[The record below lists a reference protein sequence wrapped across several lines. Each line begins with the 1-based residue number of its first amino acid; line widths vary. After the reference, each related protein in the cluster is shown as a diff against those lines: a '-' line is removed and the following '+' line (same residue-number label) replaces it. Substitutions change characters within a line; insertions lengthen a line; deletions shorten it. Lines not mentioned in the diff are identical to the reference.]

1 MKSYFASKK
10 ATAAGTLIICVISII
25 FTLSSIYSI
34 RNMESAASRIYEHPY
49 TVSNSAREMRSRLLD
64 MKQFISIFL
73 TDSFHSIEDTE
84 ALLEARYAL
93 QQESLDKITEK
104 YLGPADDTKKLK

>member
-34 RNMESAASRIYEHPY
+34 RNMESAASRIY
-49 TVSNSAREMRSRLLD
+49 
-64 MKQFISIFL
+64 
-73 TDSFHSIEDTE
+73 
-84 ALLEARYAL
+84 
-93 QQESLDKITEK
+93 
-104 YLGPADDTKKLK
+104 

>member
-25 FTLSSIYSI
+25 FTFSSIYSI

-49 TVSNSAREMRSRLLD
+49 TAVSYTHLLCGKPSMITTLRLTRV
-64 MKQFISIFL
+64 MMN
-73 TDSFHSIEDTE
+73 
-84 ALLEARYAL
+84 
-93 QQESLDKITEK
+93 
-104 YLGPADDTKKLK
+104 